1 MPLTEGAQIAPV
13 EPANV
18 SHRQR
23 RPFLLLGFVWL
34 GLAVVVALLFLTG
47 PTPIVI
53 EWQTETE
60 VNAAGFHLYRA
71 EDPAG
76 PFTRLNEQLIQARG
90 SAISGASYEFVD
102 EDVTPGV
109 SYYYRLED
117 VELDSGTTQH
127 DIVTFTAPSSPR
139 WLPVVIVASVF
150 IGAILFWKGMHSG
163 AMDKEMES

>member
-1 MPLTEGAQIAPV
+1 MPLPEGTQIAPI
-13 EPANV
+13 EPAYV
-18 SHRQR
+18 SRRQR
-23 RPFLLLGFVWL
+23 RPLLLLGLVWL
-34 GLAVVVALLFLTG
+34 ALAMVVALLFLRG

-76 PFTRLNEQLIQARG
+76 PFTRLNEQLIPARG
-90 SAISGASYEFVD
+90 SAISGATYEYVD

-117 VELDSGTTQH
+117 VELDSRTTQH
-127 DIVTFTAPSSPR
+127 DIVTFTAPSSPW
-139 WLPVVIVASVF
+139 WLPVVIIASVF
-150 IGAILFWKGMHSG
+150 IGVVLFLRGMHSG
-163 AMDKEMES
+163 ARDKEKES